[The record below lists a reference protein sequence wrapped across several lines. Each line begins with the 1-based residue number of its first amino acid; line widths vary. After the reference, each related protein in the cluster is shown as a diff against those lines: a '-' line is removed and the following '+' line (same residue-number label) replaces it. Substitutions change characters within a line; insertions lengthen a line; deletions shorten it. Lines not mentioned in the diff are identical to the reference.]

1 MSKNLPLTMMNVVK
15 CVKSLVFI
23 RLMQSLTSVYC
34 MLMRPLK
41 VWTKTF
47 FKAAS
52 LQKCSS
58 ISIILLC
65 SSSSAPAPAEMLLQL
80 EILEVQTLAVEI
92 SGEDL

>member
-1 MSKNLPLTMMNVVK
+1 MMSGVK

-41 VWTKTF
+41 AWTKTF

-52 LQKCSS
+52 LQKCSL
-58 ISIILLC
+58 ISLIALC
-65 SSSSAPAPAEMLLQL
+65 SSSFAAEMLLQL
-80 EILEVQTLAVEI
+80 EILEVQILAVEI
-92 SGEDL
+92 SGADL

>member
-1 MSKNLPLTMMNVVK
+1 MNGVK

-41 VWTKTF
+41 VRTKTF

-52 LQKCSS
+52 LQKCSLTT
-58 ISIILLC
+58 IILLC
-65 SSSSAPAPAEMLLQL
+65 PSPAEMLL
-80 EILEVQTLAVEI
+80 ILEVQKPAVEI